1 MLTGCLENY
10 FPEKKPPNDAIAT
23 SNLLSKFISH
33 SVSALAKLKFGEQA
47 SHCHCVCTDQI
58 WEKRDG
64 LGVRNLPTHNGRSR
78 RHNHD
83 QQRPN
88 GKKTLGGKK
97 TSSFKVWVWGRSI
110 FEKPKWTD
118 AFLRASRSVWKTG
131 NIDDIVMSQ
140 RFSYLPIGLQRQTRS
155 QKWHLDDERLC
166 PLFHSSRLGSTM
178 TNAFDFNWQTGI
190 FFLPF

>member
-88 GKKTLGGKK
+88 GKKNSWWKKNFKFQSLSLRKKHLWETKVNQCFFKSVALGVENGQYWWYCNV
-97 TSSFKVWVWGRSI
+97 TTVLLPSDWSTETNSITKV
-110 FEKPKWTD
+110 
-118 AFLRASRSVWKTG
+118 AFGWWEALSA
-131 NIDDIVMSQ
+131 
-140 RFSYLPIGLQRQTRS
+140 FSLQQTRV
-155 QKWHLDDERLC
+155 HDD
-166 PLFHSSRLGSTM
+166 
-178 TNAFDFNWQTGI
+178 
-190 FFLPF
+190 